1 MSPNDMYDLTS
12 QNGLKLKAV
21 AKFYHEFSNAKD
33 LIKIC
38 KENELVS
45 NNLCVIGEGTNS
57 IFPANFNRFVIKPAG
72 NRIQIIENKKNITL
86 KVEAGVKWD
95 DLIDFCCKNNFY
107 GLENLAGI
115 PGSVGAAPVQNIGAY
130 GKELSENILKIEA
143 YDLSDKLIKE
153 LNNADCKFNYRES
166 IFKKNKNLIITSV
179 FLNLSNH
186 FSPKLEYKD
195 FKNQVF
201 SQSADLI
208 AFVREIRLKKIPDQT
223 SFPNLGSFFKNPIVD
238 QEAYNCNHKLKPLT
252 QVHALKEKVKLSA
265 AEMIEAVGLK
275 GLRINGCGISVK
287 HSLVLVNTGISS
299 SDDIQ
304 RVEKLIKEKVRKA
317 FGINLETEPIYL

>member
-57 IFPANFNRFVIKPAG
+57 IFPANFNKFVIKPAG
-72 NRIQIIENKKNITL
+72 NRIQIIENKKNVIL

-115 PGSVGAAPVQNIGAY
+115 PGSVGAAPVQN
-130 GKELSENILKIEA
+130 
-143 YDLSDKLIKE
+143 
-153 LNNADCKFNYRES
+153 
-166 IFKKNKNLIITSV
+166 LIITSV
-179 FLNLSNH
+179 LLNLSNH

-195 FKNQVF
+195 FKDQVF

-208 AFVREIRLKKIPDQT
+208 AFVRGIRLKKIPDQT
-223 SFPNLGSFFKNPIVD
+223 SFPNLGSFFKNPVVD
-238 QEAYNCNHKLKPLT
+238 QGAYNSNHKLKPLT
-252 QVHALKEKVKLSA
+252 QVHAQKEKVKLSA
-265 AEMIEAVGLK
+265 AEMIEAIGLK